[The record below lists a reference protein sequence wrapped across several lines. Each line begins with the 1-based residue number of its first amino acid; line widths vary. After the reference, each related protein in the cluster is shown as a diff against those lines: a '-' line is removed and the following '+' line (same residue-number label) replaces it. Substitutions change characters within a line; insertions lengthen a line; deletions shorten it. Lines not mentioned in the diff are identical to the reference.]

1 MEDTI
6 LPDETY
12 AYKSQPLRVTFKNTD
27 YEVRILN
34 RDIKKTDT
42 SIKILLDGIV
52 QTLEKTAACWQFS
65 GTDDDPAFAQAIW
78 HSISLRYR
86 L

>member
-12 AYKSQPLRVTFKNTD
+12 SYKSQPLRVTFKNID
-27 YEVRILN
+27 YEVRILSKE
-34 RDIKKTDT
+34 IKKTDT
-42 SIKILLDGIV
+42 LVKILLDGMV
-52 QTLEKTAACWQFS
+52 QTLEKNSTHWHFS
-65 GTDDDPAFAQAIW
+65 ESEDDPAFAQAIW

>member
-12 AYKSQPLRVTFKNTD
+12 FYKSQPLRVTFKNID

-34 RDIKKTDT
+34 KDIKKTDT
-42 SIKILLDGIV
+42 SVKILLDGIV
-52 QTLEKTAACWQFS
+52 QTLERSASQWYFS
-65 GTDDDPAFAQAIW
+65 GSDNDPAFAQAIW

>member
-12 AYKSQPLRVTFKNTD
+12 AYKSQPLRVTFKNID

-34 RDIKKTDT
+34 KDIKKTDT
-42 SIKILLDGIV
+42 SVKILLDGIV
-52 QTLEKTAACWQFS
+52 QTLEKAPSHWRFS
-65 GTDDDPAFAQAIW
+65 GSDDDPAFAQAIW